1 MRNLLLIFLLFIVV
15 LPMNGK
21 NKERI
26 TERGSSLFYR
36 SWRYPVVK
44 EHERDTVEK
53 MITPKDSVA
62 VVDSLPQDSVPSVE
76 GAPLDSLPAD
86 ALTQLDDAL
95 NPNGG
100 QPNKAGDGLDDGAG
114 LSDNGRGDGDGE
126 NGKGGAPTASAV
138 ARPDIN
144 TCIVYF
150 IFDQSNFIADY
161 TAEFD
166 TIMAFI
172 DYHKGKDFEV
182 VGHTDER
189 GTVAY
194 NQGLSERR
202 AKKVYDVLVRRGV
215 DPKRLTMIGRSELE
229 LAIPHAKNEKEHLLN
244 RRVVVRVKRE

>member
-1 MRNLLLIFLLFIVV
+1 MKPYITLLLLLLTI
-15 LPMNGK
+15 LPVSGK

-36 SWRYPVVK
+36 SWRYPVVQDA
-44 EHERDTVEK
+44 EQDTTKK
-53 MITPKDSVA
+53 MSVDSVA
-62 VVDSLPQDSVPSVE
+62 VVDSLPQDTTPL
-76 GAPLDSLPAD
+76 LDSIPQD
-86 ALTQLDDAL
+86 ALTEHLASGDSLDKDDSMDKDA
-95 NPNGG
+95 GA
-100 QPNKAGDGLDDGAG
+100 KAGSDKIGETDKNTPVVAVPNEKDDNAA
-114 LSDNGRGDGDGE
+114 
-126 NGKGGAPTASAV
+126 KV

-150 IFDQSNFIADY
+150 IFDQSNFITDY

-182 VGHTDER
+182 IGHTDER

-215 DPKRLTMIGRSELE
+215 DPTRLTMIGRSELE

-244 RRVVVRVKRE
+244 RRVVVRVKRK

>member
-1 MRNLLLIFLLFIVV
+1 MKPYITLLLLLLTI
-15 LPMNGK
+15 LPVSGK

-36 SWRYPVVK
+36 SWRYPVVEEK
-44 EHERDTVEK
+44 RRDTLEAEK
-53 MITPKDSVA
+53 LPVDSVA
-62 VVDSLPQDSVPSVE
+62 VVDSLPVDSLPSDTTPLLE
-76 GAPLDSLPAD
+76 AIPNDALTDNGAPLEDHSSVDDGTGALDGGAEAGNKAD
-86 ALTQLDDAL
+86 G
-95 NPNGG
+95 NKVSGN
-100 QPNKAGDGLDDGAG
+100 QPNDRDAAT
-114 LSDNGRGDGDGE
+114 
-126 NGKGGAPTASAV
+126 PMV

-150 IFDQSNFIADY
+150 IFDQSNFITDY

-215 DPKRLTMIGRSELE
+215 DPTRLTMIGRSELE